1 METLHNAQSIM
12 PFQARPSIARK
23 EKKKASH
30 LEWLACTG
38 VDKMQHEEEDLS
50 MKVEAQA
57 Q

>member
-1 METLHNAQSIM
+1 M
-12 PFQARPSIARK
+12 PFQARPSIGRK
-23 EKKKASH
+23 EKKKKASH

>member
-1 METLHNAQSIM
+1 M
-12 PFQARPSIARK
+12 PFQARPSIGRK
-23 EKKKASH
+23 KKKKKKASH